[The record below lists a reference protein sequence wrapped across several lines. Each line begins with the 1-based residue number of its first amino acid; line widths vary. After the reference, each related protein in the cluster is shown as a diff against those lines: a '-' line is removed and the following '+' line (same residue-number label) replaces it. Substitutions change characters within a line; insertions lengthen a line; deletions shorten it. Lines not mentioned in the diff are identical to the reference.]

1 MARSKYSQWYADRR
15 WRAKRA
21 LQLQVEPLCRFCR
34 ERGLIT
40 PADVADHV
48 EPHRGNRT
56 LFWDGALQSLCH
68 PCHSSTKQRMESGKG
83 AGCDERGDPL
93 EPGNHWHGEG

>member
-34 ERGLIT
+34 ERGAIK
-40 PADVADHV
+40 PADVADHI
-48 EPHRGNRT
+48 EPHRGDRDK
-56 LFWDGALQSLCH
+56 FWNGELQSLCH
-68 PCHSSTKQRMESGKG
+68 ACHSGTKQRIEAGKD
-83 AGCDERGDPL
+83 AGCGVDGNPL
-93 EPGNHWHGEG
+93 NPGEHWRL